1 MFVFLGSLFPGYPPS
16 YLLQCCCYLSLE
28 RFFLSDDSDFP
39 GVGILG
45 SQGIFRSGHI
55 LERKCPCLWLGW
67 GMGWRS
73 QHSVS
78 TLSFKLPVSSTFPL
92 LSTVP
97 ASSCGRPYFLLS
109 VLLSPGLCGESS
121 VWSGG
126 GHQTSNCFQNRL
138 SRDLFSDPLHAYLL
152 RYQVSTSP

>member
-1 MFVFLGSLFPGYPPS
+1 MFVFLGSLLCGYPPS
-16 YLLQCCCYLSLE
+16 YLLQCCYLSLE

-45 SQGIFRSGHI
+45 SRGISRSGHI

-67 GMGWRS
+67 VMGWRS

-97 ASSCGRPYFLLS
+97 ASSCGRPYFLLN

-121 VWSGG
+121 VWSGR
-126 GHQTSNCFQNRL
+126 GHQTSNCFQEIYFQTPFTL
-138 SRDLFSDPLHAYLL
+138 IS
-152 RYQVSTSP
+152 